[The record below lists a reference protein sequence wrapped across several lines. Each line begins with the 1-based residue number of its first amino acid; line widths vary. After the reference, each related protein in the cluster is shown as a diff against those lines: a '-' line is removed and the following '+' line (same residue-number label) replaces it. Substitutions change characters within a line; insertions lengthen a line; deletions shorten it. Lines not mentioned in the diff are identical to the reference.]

1 MKELRH
7 LLYIQLFRPQNHLR
21 HDLLLLHHRHHHPLR
36 FSIIFSRKVARPNVY
51 ILCITLLVLHRLHLH
66 LHLPLLLLH
75 HRIQFSI
82 IYSKQGAKAI
92 VSALKQ
98 RQVLHRR
105 RLHLLLRLPSST
117 LCSNM
122 ETKADGS
129 NQKDQVRHHHPQRHS
144 KYQPHA
150 ISLETISLN
159 PRKHHQYLSSDAQQ
173 ETVNHHYRPKTITMM
188 TLT

>member
-7 LLYIQLFRPQNHLR
+7 LLYIQLFRSQNHLR
-21 HDLLLLHHRHHHPLR
+21 HDLLLLHHRRRHHRHPLR
-36 FSIIFSRKVARPNVY
+36 FSRIFSRKVARPNAY
-51 ILCITLLVLHRLHLH
+51 ILCITLLVLHRLHL
-66 LHLPLLLLH
+66 PLLLL

-105 RLHLLLRLPSST
+105 LLHLLLRLPSST

-122 ETKADGS
+122 ETKADCS
-129 NQKDQVRHHHPQRHS
+129 NQKDQVLHHHPQRQS
-144 KYQPHA
+144 KYQPNA
-150 ISLETISLN
+150 ISLETISHN
-159 PRKHHQYLSSDAQQ
+159 PRKHHQYLRSDAQQ
-173 ETVNHHYRPKTITMM
+173 ETVNHHYRPKTTTMM